1 MKLRMHENS
10 LFAILLRS
18 PWWASF
24 ALAAALF
31 GAVRLFVPTVYAAFS
46 ALPFVVIGGMA
57 GWRQLKT
64 PRAANVA
71 SRLEALRSLTWE
83 QFSGEVEAAFRR
95 DGYDVRRLKEGDA
108 DFELAR
114 GGGRRLVS
122 CKRWKAAR
130 TGTEPL
136 RALHAAARR
145 QDADACIYIAA
156 GEVTEGARAFCAGH
170 GITLLAG
177 ADLAKFLPA
186 R

>member
-18 PWWASF
+18 PWWAS
-24 ALAAALF
+24 LAVAAGLF

-46 ALPFVVIGGMA
+46 AVPFVVIAALA
-57 GWRQLKT
+57 GWRQVRT
-64 PRAANVA
+64 PRAASVQA
-71 SRLEALRSLTWE
+71 RLEALRSLSWE

-95 DGYDVRRLKEGDA
+95 DGYEVKRLKDADA

-130 TGTEPL
+130 TGTDPL
-136 RALHAAARR
+136 RALHAAAKRR
-145 QDADACIYIAA
+145 EADAPIYIAA
-156 GEVTEGARAFCAGH
+156 GEVTENARAFCDGH
-170 GITLLAG
+170 RITLIAG

>member
-1 MKLRMHENS
+1 MHENS

-31 GAVRLFVPTVYAAFS
+31 GAVRLFVPAVYAAFS
-46 ALPFVVIGGMA
+46 ALPFLVIGA
-57 GWRQLKT
+57 IAAWRQLRA
-64 PRAANVA
+64 PRAATVQA
-71 SRLEALRSLTWE
+71 RLDALRALSWE

-95 DGYDVRRLKEGDA
+95 DGYEVKRLREA
-108 DFELAR
+108 EAEFELAR
-114 GGGRRLVS
+114 GGARRLVS

-130 TGTEPL
+130 TGTESL
-136 RALHAAARR
+136 RALHAAAKR
-145 QDADACIYIAA
+145 QGADASIYIAA
-156 GEVTEGARAFCAGH
+156 GEVTENARAFCAGH

-177 ADLAKFLPA
+177 AELVRFLPPA